1 MLVNNDILWDLF
13 NKKLILIDEMIKN
26 NMEVTNVIQKVNFIS
41 SVPYKIS
48 QNFDKM
54 LILLT

>member
-26 NMEVTNVIQKVNFIS
+26 NIEVISEIQKVNFIIFTF
-41 SVPYKIS
+41 YKADKKSNIK
-48 QNFDKM
+48 QND
-54 LILLT
+54 LI

>member
-1 MLVNNDILWDLF
+1 
-13 NKKLILIDEMIKN
+13 MIKN
-26 NMEVTNVIQKVNFIS
+26 NIELISEIQKINFIS
-41 SVPYKIS
+41 FIPYKIS

>member
-1 MLVNNDILWDLF
+1 
-13 NKKLILIDEMIKN
+13 MIKN
-26 NMEVTNVIQKVNFIS
+26 NIEVISEIQKVDFIS
-41 SVPYKIS
+41 FVPYKIS